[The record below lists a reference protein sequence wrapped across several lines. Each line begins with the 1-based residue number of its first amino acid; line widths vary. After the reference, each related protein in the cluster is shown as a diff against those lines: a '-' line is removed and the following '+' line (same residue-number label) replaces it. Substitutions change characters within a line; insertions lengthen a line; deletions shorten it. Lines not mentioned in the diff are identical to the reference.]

1 MHSAT
6 GKRSRRSRS
15 DAPGATARLSSPIAD
30 DGIGI
35 PLDKKEKIFGKGY
48 GSHTGFGLFLSRDI
62 LAITGL
68 AIHETGID
76 GKGAR
81 FEISGPVSAC
91 RNFPE
96 T

>member
-1 MHSAT
+1 KIT
-6 GKRSRRSRS
+6 VGCTRS
-15 DAPGATARLSSPIAD
+15 DGSFVIAIGD

-68 AIHETGID
+68 AIHETGTG

-91 RNFPE
+91 RNFPD